1 MKKYMPLEGL
11 RWSRDSGSTL
21 CDTPQNG
28 RSRTGCGGGNY
39 KYLFLSII
47 CNLCNGIEI
56 DLLCLDEVK
65 KLCNFAAEI
74 Q

>member
-1 MKKYMPLEGL
+1 MLFRPFKFF
-11 RWSRDSGSTL
+11 
-21 CDTPQNG
+21 
-28 RSRTGCGGGNY
+28 GGGNY

-47 CNLCNGIEI
+47 CNLCTGIEI

>member
-1 MKKYMPLEGL
+1 MLFRPFKY
-11 RWSRDSGSTL
+11 
-21 CDTPQNG
+21 
-28 RSRTGCGGGNY
+28 GGAII

-47 CNLCNGIEI
+47 CNLCNDIEI
-56 DLLCLDEVK
+56 DLFCLDEVE

>member
-1 MKKYMPLEGL
+1 MLFRPFK
-11 RWSRDSGSTL
+11 S
-21 CDTPQNG
+21 
-28 RSRTGCGGGNY
+28 GGGKY

-56 DLLCLDEVK
+56 DLFCLDEVK